1 MESPDILMNS
11 GLPVVTAFVLG
22 LLTAISP
29 CPLATNITAIGFIS
43 RDIGNR
49 KRIFRNG
56 LLYTLGRIITYTV
69 LGLLVIPIL
78 REGASMFAIQ
88 KGISQWGEWII
99 SPLLLLTG
107 GFMLWGQRLNLPK
120 FGFSGDN
127 EKLQNLKGGVGS
139 LTLGIL
145 FALAFC
151 PTSGVFYFGLLIPMA
166 AISTGGMW
174 FPVVF
179 AVATALPVA
188 VVAWLLA
195 YSIAELGEM
204 TFEEKSSDVEILPKK
219 ISKIIES
226 FEDEDALKGIGKNI
240 YEFSYDDKGR
250 IVSLKV
256 TEDGET
262 EPYMSTCTYSSN
274 QLIIKEIGGN
284 KQTETYTLENGK
296 AKHYKKTYPIY
307 EEFDEFAFEYGG
319 DYLSQIKGIIE
330 SEYPTTENFIYV
342 GGKLTQYKWIDEEFD
357 NVYALLD
364 FTYDQQLNNLN
375 LDLFGI
381 ILADYFENIEDLF
394 LYDITGKRSVYL
406 PEKVKVSGIDDED
419 GKYEYSVSFKY
430 EVKDNYIT
438 KAIIDEDGEKYEY
451 EIFYEN

>member
-174 FPVVF
+174 FPVVCF
-179 AVATALPVA
+179 SHSFTGSGSGLAAGLQYCRNRTFLQSPTGVRTMDAKDCRLVIHRHRPLLSDQVIIKIGGRNEKAT
-188 VVAWLLA
+188 
-195 YSIAELGEM
+195 
-204 TFEEKSSDVEILPKK
+204 D
-219 ISKIIES
+219 
-226 FEDEDALKGIGKNI
+226 KNRNNG
-240 YEFSYDDKGR
+240 YF
-250 IVSLKV
+250 
-256 TEDGET
+256 
-262 EPYMSTCTYSSN
+262 TYS
-274 QLIIKEIGGN
+274 
-284 KQTETYTLENGK
+284 
-296 AKHYKKTYPIY
+296 YPY
-307 EEFDEFAFEYGG
+307 SS
-319 DYLSQIKGIIE
+319 LC
-330 SEYPTTENFIYV
+330 
-342 GGKLTQYKWIDEEFD
+342 
-357 NVYALLD
+357 
-364 FTYDQQLNNLN
+364 
-375 LDLFGI
+375 
-381 ILADYFENIEDLF
+381 
-394 LYDITGKRSVYL
+394 ITGYCHPARFHPNEPDAKRN
-406 PEKVKVSGIDDED
+406 D
-419 GKYEYSVSFKY
+419 GSKHSR
-430 EVKDNYIT
+430 
-438 KAIIDEDGEKYEY
+438 
-451 EIFYEN
+451 

>member
-56 LLYTLGRIITYTV
+56 LLYTLGRIITYTL

-151 PTSGVFYFGLLIPMA
+151 PTSGIFYFGLLIPMA

-174 FPVVF
+174 F

-195 YSIAELGEM
+195 YSIA
-204 TFEEKSSDVEILPKK
+204 
-219 ISKIIES
+219 
-226 FEDEDALKGIGKNI
+226 GIGRFYNRLQVF
-240 YEFSYDDKGR
+240 ERWMRR
-250 IVSLKV
+250 IVGWLF
-256 TEDGET
+256 TGT
-262 EPYMSTCTYSSN
+262 GLYY
-274 QLIIKEIGGN
+274 LIR
-284 KQTETYTLENGK
+284 
-296 AKHYKKTYPIY
+296 
-307 EEFDEFAFEYGG
+307 
-319 DYLSQIKGIIE
+319 
-330 SEYPTTENFIYV
+330 
-342 GGKLTQYKWIDEEFD
+342 
-357 NVYALLD
+357 LL
-364 FTYDQQLNNLN
+364 
-375 LDLFGI
+375 
-381 ILADYFENIEDLF
+381 
-394 LYDITGKRSVYL
+394 
-406 PEKVKVSGIDDED
+406 
-419 GKYEYSVSFKY
+419 
-430 EVKDNYIT
+430 
-438 KAIIDEDGEKYEY
+438 
-451 EIFYEN
+451 

>member
-29 CPLATNITAIGFIS
+29 CPLATNITAIGVIS
-43 RDIGNR
+43 GDSGNR

-195 YSIAELGEM
+195 YSIA
-204 TFEEKSSDVEILPKK
+204 
-219 ISKIIES
+219 
-226 FEDEDALKGIGKNI
+226 GIGRFYNRLQVF
-240 YEFSYDDKGR
+240 ERWMRR
-250 IVSLKV
+250 IVGWLF
-256 TEDGET
+256 TGT
-262 EPYMSTCTYSSN
+262 GLYY
-274 QLIIKEIGGN
+274 LIR
-284 KQTETYTLENGK
+284 
-296 AKHYKKTYPIY
+296 
-307 EEFDEFAFEYGG
+307 
-319 DYLSQIKGIIE
+319 
-330 SEYPTTENFIYV
+330 
-342 GGKLTQYKWIDEEFD
+342 
-357 NVYALLD
+357 LL
-364 FTYDQQLNNLN
+364 
-375 LDLFGI
+375 
-381 ILADYFENIEDLF
+381 
-394 LYDITGKRSVYL
+394 
-406 PEKVKVSGIDDED
+406 
-419 GKYEYSVSFKY
+419 
-430 EVKDNYIT
+430 
-438 KAIIDEDGEKYEY
+438 
-451 EIFYEN
+451 

>member
-1 MESPDILMNS
+1 MK
-11 GLPVVTAFVLG
+11 
-22 LLTAISP
+22 
-29 CPLATNITAIGFIS
+29 TAIGY
-43 RDIGNR
+43 
-49 KRIFRNG
+49 KLFRVSKKYPG
-56 LLYTLGRIITYTV
+56 KLFPLYVNANTN
-69 LGLLVIPIL
+69 IPI
-78 REGASMFAIQ
+78 
-88 KGISQWGEWII
+88 GEWI
-99 SPLLLLTG
+99 SAEPG
-107 GFMLWGQRLNLPK
+107 ERLENGK
-120 FGFSGDN
+120 VKS
-127 EKLQNLKGGVGS
+127 K
-139 LTLGIL
+139 
-145 FALAFC
+145 
-151 PTSGVFYFGLLIPMA
+151 
-166 AISTGGMW
+166 
-174 FPVVF
+174 
-179 AVATALPVA
+179 
-188 VVAWLLA
+188 
-195 YSIAELGEM
+195 LGEM

-274 QLIIKEIGGN
+274 QLVIKEIGGD

-438 KAIIDEDGEKYEY
+438 KVIIDEDGEKYEY

>member
-1 MESPDILMNS
+1 MNS
-11 GLPVVTAFVLG
+11 GLPVVTAFDTG

-151 PTSGVFYFGLLIPMA
+151 PTSGVFYFRSADTDGSDLNRWDVVSCCFCCSHSFTGSGSGLA
-166 AISTGGMW
+166 AGLQYCRNRTFLQSPTGVRTMDAKDCRLVIHRHRPLLSDQVIIKIGGRNEK
-174 FPVVF
+174 
-179 AVATALPVA
+179 AT
-188 VVAWLLA
+188 
-195 YSIAELGEM
+195 
-204 TFEEKSSDVEILPKK
+204 D
-219 ISKIIES
+219 
-226 FEDEDALKGIGKNI
+226 KNRNNG
-240 YEFSYDDKGR
+240 YF
-250 IVSLKV
+250 
-256 TEDGET
+256 
-262 EPYMSTCTYSSN
+262 TYS
-274 QLIIKEIGGN
+274 
-284 KQTETYTLENGK
+284 
-296 AKHYKKTYPIY
+296 YPY
-307 EEFDEFAFEYGG
+307 SS
-319 DYLSQIKGIIE
+319 LC
-330 SEYPTTENFIYV
+330 
-342 GGKLTQYKWIDEEFD
+342 
-357 NVYALLD
+357 
-364 FTYDQQLNNLN
+364 
-375 LDLFGI
+375 
-381 ILADYFENIEDLF
+381 
-394 LYDITGKRSVYL
+394 ITGYFHPARFHPNEPDAKTKRRQQ
-406 PEKVKVSGIDDED
+406 
-419 GKYEYSVSFKY
+419 
-430 EVKDNYIT
+430 
-438 KAIIDEDGEKYEY
+438 A
-451 EIFYEN
+451 

>member
-174 FPVVF
+174 FSVVF

-188 VVAWLLA
+188 VVAWVLGHRIRLNRTFLQSPTGVRTMDAKDCRLVIHRHRPLL
-195 YSIAELGEM
+195 SDQVIIKIGGRN
-204 TFEEKSSDVEILPKK
+204 EKATD
-219 ISKIIES
+219 
-226 FEDEDALKGIGKNI
+226 KNRNNG
-240 YEFSYDDKGR
+240 YF
-250 IVSLKV
+250 
-256 TEDGET
+256 
-262 EPYMSTCTYSSN
+262 TYS
-274 QLIIKEIGGN
+274 
-284 KQTETYTLENGK
+284 
-296 AKHYKKTYPIY
+296 YPY
-307 EEFDEFAFEYGG
+307 SS
-319 DYLSQIKGIIE
+319 LC
-330 SEYPTTENFIYV
+330 
-342 GGKLTQYKWIDEEFD
+342 
-357 NVYALLD
+357 
-364 FTYDQQLNNLN
+364 
-375 LDLFGI
+375 
-381 ILADYFENIEDLF
+381 
-394 LYDITGKRSVYL
+394 ITGYFHPARFHPNEPDAKRN
-406 PEKVKVSGIDDED
+406 D
-419 GKYEYSVSFKY
+419 GSKHSR
-430 EVKDNYIT
+430 
-438 KAIIDEDGEKYEY
+438 
-451 EIFYEN
+451 

>member
-11 GLPVVTAFVLG
+11 GLPVATAFVLG

-56 LLYTLGRIITYTV
+56 LLYTLGRIITYTL

-151 PTSGVFYFGLLIPMA
+151 PTSGIFYFGLLIPMA
-166 AISTGGMW
+166 AISTDR
-174 FPVVF
+174 
-179 AVATALPVA
+179 
-188 VVAWLLA
+188 
-195 YSIAELGEM
+195 
-204 TFEEKSSDVEILPKK
+204 KSTRL
-219 ISKIIES
+219 
-226 FEDEDALKGIGKNI
+226 N
-240 YEFSYDDKGR
+240 
-250 IVSLKV
+250 
-256 TEDGET
+256 
-262 EPYMSTCTYSSN
+262 SS
-274 QLIIKEIGGN
+274 
-284 KQTETYTLENGK
+284 
-296 AKHYKKTYPIY
+296 H
-307 EEFDEFAFEYGG
+307 
-319 DYLSQIKGIIE
+319 
-330 SEYPTTENFIYV
+330 
-342 GGKLTQYKWIDEEFD
+342 
-357 NVYALLD
+357 
-364 FTYDQQLNNLN
+364 
-375 LDLFGI
+375 
-381 ILADYFENIEDLF
+381 
-394 LYDITGKRSVYL
+394 
-406 PEKVKVSGIDDED
+406 
-419 GKYEYSVSFKY
+419 
-430 EVKDNYIT
+430 
-438 KAIIDEDGEKYEY
+438 
-451 EIFYEN
+451 

>member
-11 GLPVVTAFVLG
+11 GLPVATAFVLG

-56 LLYTLGRIITYTV
+56 LLYTLGRIITYT
-69 LGLLVIPIL
+69 LLSLLVIPIL

-151 PTSGVFYFGLLIPMA
+151 PTSGIFYFGLLIPMA

-174 FPVVF
+174 FSVVF

-195 YSIAELGEM
+195 YSIA
-204 TFEEKSSDVEILPKK
+204 
-219 ISKIIES
+219 
-226 FEDEDALKGIGKNI
+226 GIGRFYNRLQVF
-240 YEFSYDDKGR
+240 ERWMRR
-250 IVSLKV
+250 IVGWLF
-256 TEDGET
+256 TGT
-262 EPYMSTCTYSSN
+262 GLYY
-274 QLIIKEIGGN
+274 LIR
-284 KQTETYTLENGK
+284 
-296 AKHYKKTYPIY
+296 
-307 EEFDEFAFEYGG
+307 
-319 DYLSQIKGIIE
+319 
-330 SEYPTTENFIYV
+330 
-342 GGKLTQYKWIDEEFD
+342 
-357 NVYALLD
+357 LL
-364 FTYDQQLNNLN
+364 
-375 LDLFGI
+375 
-381 ILADYFENIEDLF
+381 
-394 LYDITGKRSVYL
+394 
-406 PEKVKVSGIDDED
+406 
-419 GKYEYSVSFKY
+419 
-430 EVKDNYIT
+430 
-438 KAIIDEDGEKYEY
+438 
-451 EIFYEN
+451 

>member
-145 FALAFC
+145 FALAFWSDKRGFLLRSADTDGSDLNRWDVVSC
-151 PTSGVFYFGLLIPMA
+151 CFCCSHSFTGSGSGLAAGLQYCRNRTFLQSPTGVRTMDAKDCRLVIHRHRPLLSDQVIIKIGGRNEKATDKNRNNGYF
-166 AISTGGMW
+166 
-174 FPVVF
+174 
-179 AVATALPVA
+179 
-188 VVAWLLA
+188 
-195 YSIAELGEM
+195 
-204 TFEEKSSDVEILPKK
+204 
-219 ISKIIES
+219 
-226 FEDEDALKGIGKNI
+226 
-240 YEFSYDDKGR
+240 
-250 IVSLKV
+250 
-256 TEDGET
+256 
-262 EPYMSTCTYSSN
+262 TYS
-274 QLIIKEIGGN
+274 
-284 KQTETYTLENGK
+284 
-296 AKHYKKTYPIY
+296 YPY
-307 EEFDEFAFEYGG
+307 SS
-319 DYLSQIKGIIE
+319 LC
-330 SEYPTTENFIYV
+330 
-342 GGKLTQYKWIDEEFD
+342 
-357 NVYALLD
+357 
-364 FTYDQQLNNLN
+364 
-375 LDLFGI
+375 
-381 ILADYFENIEDLF
+381 
-394 LYDITGKRSVYL
+394 ITGYFHPARFHPNEPDAKRN
-406 PEKVKVSGIDDED
+406 D
-419 GKYEYSVSFKY
+419 GSKHSR
-430 EVKDNYIT
+430 
-438 KAIIDEDGEKYEY
+438 
-451 EIFYEN
+451 

>member
-151 PTSGVFYFGLLIPMA
+151 PTSGIFYFGLLIPMA

-174 FPVVF
+174 FSVRTMDAKDCRLVIHRHRPLLSDQVIIKIGGRNEK
-179 AVATALPVA
+179 AT
-188 VVAWLLA
+188 
-195 YSIAELGEM
+195 
-204 TFEEKSSDVEILPKK
+204 D
-219 ISKIIES
+219 
-226 FEDEDALKGIGKNI
+226 KNRNNG
-240 YEFSYDDKGR
+240 YF
-250 IVSLKV
+250 
-256 TEDGET
+256 
-262 EPYMSTCTYSSN
+262 TYS
-274 QLIIKEIGGN
+274 
-284 KQTETYTLENGK
+284 
-296 AKHYKKTYPIY
+296 YPY
-307 EEFDEFAFEYGG
+307 SS
-319 DYLSQIKGIIE
+319 LC
-330 SEYPTTENFIYV
+330 
-342 GGKLTQYKWIDEEFD
+342 
-357 NVYALLD
+357 
-364 FTYDQQLNNLN
+364 
-375 LDLFGI
+375 
-381 ILADYFENIEDLF
+381 
-394 LYDITGKRSVYL
+394 ITGYFHPARFHPNEPDAKRN
-406 PEKVKVSGIDDED
+406 D
-419 GKYEYSVSFKY
+419 GSKHSR
-430 EVKDNYIT
+430 
-438 KAIIDEDGEKYEY
+438 
-451 EIFYEN
+451 

>member
-1 MESPDILMNS
+1 MRLTTLLITLTLFSACREKQSRNLQLQEQTVTGDRVEVIYFHGKQRCMTCKSIEEQTKELLTGSLAEAVKTGQIVYRTVDISDKEGEKIADQYEVTWSSLFVNRWKDGQEQRNNMTEFAFSKATSDPEGFKAGLKEKNRNIDEIMESPDILMNS

-195 YSIAELGEM
+195 YSIA
-204 TFEEKSSDVEILPKK
+204 
-219 ISKIIES
+219 
-226 FEDEDALKGIGKNI
+226 GIGRFYNRLQVF
-240 YEFSYDDKGR
+240 ERWMRR
-250 IVSLKV
+250 IVGWLF
-256 TEDGET
+256 TGT
-262 EPYMSTCTYSSN
+262 GLYY
-274 QLIIKEIGGN
+274 LIR
-284 KQTETYTLENGK
+284 
-296 AKHYKKTYPIY
+296 
-307 EEFDEFAFEYGG
+307 
-319 DYLSQIKGIIE
+319 
-330 SEYPTTENFIYV
+330 
-342 GGKLTQYKWIDEEFD
+342 
-357 NVYALLD
+357 LL
-364 FTYDQQLNNLN
+364 
-375 LDLFGI
+375 
-381 ILADYFENIEDLF
+381 
-394 LYDITGKRSVYL
+394 
-406 PEKVKVSGIDDED
+406 
-419 GKYEYSVSFKY
+419 
-430 EVKDNYIT
+430 
-438 KAIIDEDGEKYEY
+438 
-451 EIFYEN
+451 